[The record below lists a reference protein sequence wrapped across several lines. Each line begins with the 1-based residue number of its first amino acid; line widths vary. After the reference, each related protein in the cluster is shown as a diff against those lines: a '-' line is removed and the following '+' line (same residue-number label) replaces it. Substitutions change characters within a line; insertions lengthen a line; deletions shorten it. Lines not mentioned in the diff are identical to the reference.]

1 MLSASS
7 LLVTSGGLLFEKLP
21 YFHPNNREQFYNHQ
35 RQIVMPSIATLGPV
49 GSDSYQ
55 ASLQY
60 SPNAE
65 VILYNRIADILAAF
79 REGRVQYALVPVY
92 NTREG
97 EVKEYFRLMAKME
110 QGYWVDNVVLPIH
123 LSLGALSSSGKNDG
137 PITTIVG
144 RSSVFRQCDEF
155 IEENYPD
162 ATLMA
167 VHDIDEAMAAI
178 CREKK
183 QEYAVIESE
192 ALVKKHGLKL
202 LAREVVSHNRTRFSI
217 ISREPAPISGY
228 DATAIITRP
237 LRDRVGML
245 ADILGEFTRRGI
257 NILDLQSENDIQTQK
272 LRIYV
277 EVEGHIDTP
286 LLKDALKTIE
296 ATVIQEEDALKVLGS
311 FPRVDMRV
319 KKIKSFGFIG
329 SGDMSKWFADRL
341 ENEGYQTFITG
352 RTTPLTTEAMIE
364 KVDVVLVCVPIS
376 VTAPVISNY
385 GALLKDGQALII
397 LAGESENTIETALKA
412 TSQGVEVMFVHNLW
426 GPQALT
432 MKDKN
437 ASVVR
442 TPRSGSFCS
451 EFEAFLYKHG
461 ADINHDSAQK
471 HDLLM
476 GVSQKLPT
484 TVSVAL
490 AMTLRDHQ
498 IDCNDINNHSTLTS
512 LYGILAMARIH
523 NQNPRTYAEIMATT
537 GDGRKIVRSFADNI
551 IKLIDLAE
559 QGEIAEL
566 SDIMEKNKATMPQA
580 FLQSRMKQAKAVDE
594 VMSQPSMKYA

>member
-1 MLSASS
+1 MS
-7 LLVTSGGLLFEKLP
+7 
-21 YFHPNNREQFYNHQ
+21 
-35 RQIVMPSIATLGPV
+35 SIATLGPV

-55 ASLQY
+55 ACCQY

-65 VILYNRIADILAAF
+65 LFIYNRIADVLTAF
-79 REGRVQYALVPVY
+79 REGRVQFALIPVY

-97 EVKEYFRLMAKME
+97 EVKEYFRLMAKTE
-110 QGYWVDNVVLPIH
+110 QCYWIDNVVLPIH
-123 LSLGALSSSGKNDG
+123 LSLGALPHPEKDENA
-137 PITTIVG
+137 ITTIVG

-167 VHDIDEAMAAI
+167 VHDIEEAMAAI
-178 CREKK
+178 CHENK
-183 QEYAVIESE
+183 QGYAVIESE

-202 LAREVVSHNRTRFSI
+202 LAREVVSHNRTRFAI
-217 ISREPAPISGY
+217 IGKKPAAVSGY

-257 NILDLQSENDIQTQK
+257 NILDLQSENDVQTQK

-286 LLKDALKTIE
+286 LLKNALDTIE
-296 ATVIQEEDALKVLGS
+296 STVIQEEDALKVLGS

-341 ENEGYQTFITG
+341 ENEGYKTYVTG
-352 RTTPLTTEAMIE
+352 RKTQLTPEAMIE

-376 VTAPVISNY
+376 VTSQIIRTY
-385 GALLKDGQALII
+385 GSLLKDGQALII
-397 LAGESENTIETALKA
+397 LAGESENTIATALET

-437 ASVVR
+437 AAVVR
-442 TPRSGSFCS
+442 THRSGSFCS

-490 AMTLRDHQ
+490 AMTLKDHH
-498 IDCNDINNHSTLTS
+498 IDCDDISSHSTLTS

-523 NQNPRTYAEIMATT
+523 NQNPRTYAEIMATA
-537 GDGRKIVRSFADNI
+537 GDGRKIVRSFAENI
-551 IKLIDLAE
+551 LKLIDLAE
-559 QGEIAEL
+559 QGKISEL
-566 SDIMEKNKATMPQA
+566 SAIMETNKAIMPQA
-580 FLQSRMKQAKAVDE
+580 FLQARMKQAKAVDE
-594 VMSQPSMKYA
+594 VMSRPSMKLA

>member
-1 MLSASS
+1 MLSVLCFYVA
-7 LLVTSGGLLFEKLP
+7 SGGLRLTQQ
-21 YFHPNNREQFYNHQ
+21 HISTRTNREQLDNHHT
-35 RQIVMPSIATLGPV
+35 RIVMPSIATLGPV

-65 VILYNRIADILAAF
+65 LLLFNRIADVFTAF
-79 REGRVQYALVPVY
+79 TEGRVHQAVIPVY

-110 QGYWVDNVVLPIH
+110 QGYWIDNVVLPIH
-123 LSLGALSSSGKNDG
+123 LSLGALSSPEHS
-137 PITTIVG
+137 PRAITTIVG

-155 IEENYPD
+155 IEQNYPD

-167 VHDIDEAMAAI
+167 VPDIEAAMSAI
-178 CREKK
+178 CQEEKH
-183 QEYAVIESE
+183 EYAVIESE
-192 ALVKKHGLKL
+192 ALVKKHNFKL
-202 LAREVVSHNRTRFSI
+202 LAREVVSHNRTRFSV
-217 ISREPAPISGY
+217 ISNEPAPLSGY

-257 NILDLQSENDIQTQK
+257 NILDLQSENDVRTQK

-277 EVEGHIDTP
+277 EIEGHIATP
-286 LLKDALKTIE
+286 LLRNALDTIE
-296 ATVIQEEDALKVLGS
+296 SSVIQEEDALKVLGS

-329 SGDMSKWFADRL
+329 SGAMSKWFADRL
-341 ENEGYQTFITG
+341 ENEGYKTFLTG
-352 RTTPLTTEAMIE
+352 RSSSLSSEEMVG

-376 VTAPVISNY
+376 VTAPVIRTY
-385 GALLKDGQALII
+385 GSLLQDGQALII
-397 LAGESENTIETALKA
+397 LAGESENTIAAALES
-412 TSQGVEVMFVHNLW
+412 TTQGVEVMFVHNLW

-437 ASVVR
+437 AAVVR
-442 TPRSGSFCS
+442 THRSGSFCS

-490 AMTLRDHQ
+490 AMTLREHQ
-498 IDCNDINNHSTLTS
+498 IDCNDINSHSTLTS

-523 NQNPRTYAEIMATT
+523 NQNPRTYAEIMATA
-537 GDGRKIVRSFADNI
+537 GDGRKIVRSFAENI
-551 IKLIDLAE
+551 IRLIELAD
-559 QGEIAEL
+559 QGKITEL
-566 SDIMEKNKATMPQA
+566 SDIMAVNKAAMPES
-580 FLQSRMKQAKAVDE
+580 FLLSRMKQAKAVDE
-594 VMSQPSMKYA
+594 VMSRPNMKSA

>member
-1 MLSASS
+1 
-7 LLVTSGGLLFEKLP
+7 
-21 YFHPNNREQFYNHQ
+21 
-35 RQIVMPSIATLGPV
+35 MPSIATLGPV

-55 ASLQY
+55 ASCQY
-60 SPNAE
+60 SPDADLF
-65 VILYNRIADILAAF
+65 VYNRITDVLAAF
-79 REGRVQYALVPVY
+79 REGRVNYALIPVY

-97 EVKEYFRLMAKME
+97 EVKEYFRLMAKSE
-110 QGYWVDNVVLPIH
+110 QCYWIDNVVLPIH
-123 LSLGALSSSGKNDG
+123 LSLGALPVLEKDQST
-137 PITTIVG
+137 ITTIVG
-144 RSSVFRQCDEF
+144 RSSVFRQCDDF

-167 VHDIDEAMAAI
+167 VHDIEEAIASI
-178 CREKK
+178 CRDKK
-183 QEYAVIESE
+183 QGYAVIESE
-192 ALVKKHGLKL
+192 ELVKKHGLKL

-217 ISREPAPISGY
+217 IGREPAPATGY
-228 DATAIITRP
+228 DATAIITKP

-257 NILDLQSENDIQTQK
+257 NILDLQSENDVQTQK

-277 EVEGHIDTP
+277 EVEGHCDTP
-286 LLKDALKTIE
+286 LLRNALKTIQS
-296 ATVIQEEDALKVLGS
+296 TVIQEEDSLKVLGS

-329 SGDMSKWFADRL
+329 SGDMSQWFADRL
-341 ENEGYQTFITG
+341 ENEGYKTYVTG
-352 RTTPLTTEAMIE
+352 RKTELTPEAMIE

-376 VTAPVISNY
+376 VTAQMIKKY
-385 GALLKDGQALII
+385 GPLLRDGQSLII
-397 LAGESENTIETALKA
+397 LAGESENTITTALES

-437 ASVVR
+437 AAVVR

-490 AMTLRDHQ
+490 AMTLRDHN
-498 IDCNDINNHSTLTS
+498 IDCDDINSHSTLTS

-523 NQNPRTYAEIMATT
+523 NQNPRTYAEIMATV
-537 GDGRKIVRSFADNI
+537 GDGRKIVRSFAENI
-551 IKLIDLAE
+551 LKLIDLAE
-559 QGEIAEL
+559 QGEIAAL
-566 SDIMEKNKATMPQA
+566 ANIMETNKSTMPQS
-580 FLQSRMKQAKAVDE
+580 FLLARMKQAKAVDE
-594 VMSQPSMKYA
+594 VMSQPSMKMSES

>member
-1 MLSASS
+1 MKFAPFI
-7 LLVTSGGLLFEKLP
+7 GL
-21 YFHPNNREQFYNHQ
+21 NNLKKQ
-35 RQIVMPSIATLGPV
+35 RVMPSIATLGPV

-55 ASLQY
+55 ASRQY
-60 SPNAE
+60 APNAE
-65 VILYNRIADILAAF
+65 ILLYNRIADIFTAF
-79 REGRVQYALVPVY
+79 SEGKVQYALIPVY

-97 EVKEYFRLMAKME
+97 EVKEYFRLMAKLH
-110 QGYWVDNVVLPIH
+110 QGSWIDNVVLPIH
-123 LSLGALSSSGKNDG
+123 LSMGALSAPEKGDTA
-137 PITTIVG
+137 ITTIVG

-155 IEENYPD
+155 IDENYPD

-167 VHDIDEAMAAI
+167 VHDIERAMAAI
-178 CREKK
+178 RRENK

-192 ALVKKHGLKL
+192 ALVKKHGFNLW
-202 LAREVVSHNRTRFSI
+202 AREVVSHNRTRFAI
-217 ISREPAPISGY
+217 IGREPAKASGY

-257 NILDLQSENDIQTQK
+257 NILDLQSENDVQTQK

-277 EVEGHIDTP
+277 EVEGHRDTP
-286 LLKDALKTIE
+286 LVKNAFDTIE
-296 ATVIQEEDALKVLGS
+296 STVIQEEDALKILGS

-329 SGDMSKWFADRL
+329 SGAMSKWFADRL
-341 ENEGYQTFITG
+341 ANEGYKTFITG
-352 RTTPLTTEAMIE
+352 RNTPLTSEAMIE

-376 VTAPVISNY
+376 VTAPVIRTF
-385 GALLKDGQALII
+385 GPLLQDGQALII
-397 LAGESENTIETALKA
+397 LAGESENTIATALQA

-437 ASVVR
+437 AAVVR
-442 TPRSGSFCS
+442 THRSGSFCS

-461 ADINHDSAQK
+461 ADINHDSAKK

-490 AMTLRDHQ
+490 GMTLRDHQ
-498 IDCNDINNHSTLTS
+498 INCDDISSHSTLTS

-523 NQNPRTYAEIMATT
+523 NQNPRTYAEIMATA
-537 GDGRKIVRSFADNI
+537 GDGRKIVRSFAENI
-551 IKLIDLAE
+551 LQLIDLAE
-559 QGEIAEL
+559 QGKIAEL
-566 SDIMEKNKATMPQA
+566 ADIMDTNKAIMSEA
-580 FLQSRMKQAKAVDE
+580 FLQSRMKQAKAVDD
-594 VMSQPSMKYA
+594 VMSQPSMKVG